1 MNEGKKDRR
10 DPIRTIKTKNPV
22 AKAHQTVGTGSGAHK
37 DKKRAMKQGEVKHKS
52 QEYAESLQDRL
63 NAVLAEDAVKDLQTE
78 LADKY
83 RELAPGIE
91 KYKDS
96 FKAGQLYDALEA
108 IADQHGAHRQFTSMM
123 AGARNRAHME
133 YDTNPGGFQNWFWF
147 LPFADDQNEGV
158 AEEFNA
164 EYDDEAGMAD
174 NNLETLKRAVDGIDD
189 VIQTGDNLPEWCQEK
204 IAVAKSMLVTVWDYM
219 LSEKEAFDIG
229 MGQASHGKSM
239 EEGWSDAM
247 VARRTGQP
255 RTPYSV
261 YIKGKK
267 WKDFENDDHARSVM
281 DKLKAK
287 FKADGRDPETITI
300 APTDISE
307 GQTALEK
314 FRKAS
319 AEREKKHNDAEKEMN
334 ARHARGEEDMK
345 GSIDRL
351 EKHVNTKEGLRDP
364 KDNPCWKGYK
374 PVGTKKKGGKTVPN
388 CVPKEG
394 WTHDSLAAELFETEN
409 TYEDRLNNLLNKRL
423 GQ

>member
-10 DPIRTIKTKNPV
+10 DPIRTIKARNPV
-22 AKAHQTVGTGSGAHK
+22 AKNATAAIGGGAAGAHK
-37 DKKRAMKQGEVKHKS
+37 DKKKAMKQGEVKHKNA
-52 QEYAESLQDRL
+52 EYAEHLELSLRK
-63 NAVLAEDAVKDLQTE
+63 AVTE
-78 LADKY
+78 NFD
-83 RELAPGIE
+83 
-91 KYKDS
+91 
-96 FKAGQLYDALEA
+96 
-108 IADQHGAHRQFTSMM
+108 
-123 AGARNRAHME
+123 
-133 YDTNPGGFQNWFWF
+133 
-147 LPFADDQNEGV
+147 
-158 AEEFNA
+158 A

-174 NNLETLKRAVDGIDD
+174 NNLETLKRAVSGIDD

-219 LSEKEAFDIG
+219 LSEKDSEKETFDIG
-229 MGQASHGKSM
+229 MGQASFGKNGV
-239 EEGWSDAM
+239 E
-247 VARRTGQP
+247 
-255 RTPYSV
+255 
-261 YIKGKK
+261 
-267 WKDFENDDHARSVM
+267 
-281 DKLKAK
+281 
-287 FKADGRDPETITI
+287 
-300 APTDISE
+300 E

-345 GSIDRL
+345 GAIDRL

-394 WTHDSLAAELFETEN
+394 WTHDSLAAQLFETEN

-423 GQ
+423 GK